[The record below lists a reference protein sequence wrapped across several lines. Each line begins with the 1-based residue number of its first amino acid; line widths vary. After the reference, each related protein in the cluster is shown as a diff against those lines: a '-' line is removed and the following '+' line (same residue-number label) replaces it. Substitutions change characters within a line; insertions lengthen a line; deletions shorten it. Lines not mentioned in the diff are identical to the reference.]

1 MTTISK
7 LLDELREID
16 PGIWNPITWQ
26 IKYTCGKENTFLI
39 DSIIQ
44 SHIQRACESR
54 GWTWNICKQTPEHE
68 KSHSAYISEVAP
80 GYDGDYRNQYHEYCI
95 AEKEANFSAE
105 ALLATYIAA
114 VKMKQITSKKQ
125 YKKCGDF
132 YMDTTIDSSK
142 TKGNK
147 INELIY

>member
-1 MTTISK
+1 MTLSE
-7 LLDELREID
+7 LLEDLKQVDPKTWNDID
-16 PGIWNPITWQ
+16 LSLS
-26 IKYTCGKENTFLI
+26 FLI
-39 DSIIQ
+39 NENSTSGHALIQ
-44 SHIQRACESR
+44 GCIQRACESR

-80 GYDGDYRNQYHEYCI
+80 GYDGDCHNQYHEYCI

-114 VKMKQITSKKQ
+114 VKMKQNASKKQ
-125 YKKCGDF
+125 HKKCGNF
-132 YMDTTIDSSK
+132 YINTAIDSSK

-147 INELIY
+147 INEPIY

>member
-1 MTTISK
+1 M
-7 LLDELREID
+7 
-16 PGIWNPITWQ
+16 IT
-26 IKYTCGKENTFLI
+26 
-39 DSIIQ
+39 
-44 SHIQRACESR
+44 
-54 GWTWNICKQTPEHE
+54 
-68 KSHSAYISEVAP
+68 
-80 GYDGDYRNQYHEYCI
+80 
-95 AEKEANFSAE
+95 EKEANFSAE